1 MGGIVSAIAGP
12 VLNLA
17 GGLIGGSKSA
27 DASKGQAE
35 ALRAA
40 AERASAMAQFNPYGM
55 TTAFGTS
62 KFEDGKGS
70 YTLSPELQ
78 AIQQRLFGQA
88 GSYDPTQLAQAAQP
102 LYGAASNLFGLG
114 GQLLPTDM
122 SRTATPEAQALAAQY
137 RQAQQGLM
145 PTSYQAGATPEAMA
159 YANQL
164 NQLAGQVTPTSY
176 DPTAAAQEYYQQ
188 QQELM
193 APGRAAQLAQTKSGL
208 FGAGRTG
215 LGVNTGTGGAPT
227 SPELQAYYNAL
238 AQSDKSL
245 AAQSTDIARSRLQS
259 DITLG
264 TQLGAAGLTA
274 QQQSEATQRANML
287 QNLGL
292 SLGYGTQGLGTDTT
306 SEQLSRANYAEDLR
320 LGAGLFGTGGALLGQ
335 VPALTTAGY
344 SPLQTQLGLL
354 STTETMGQDPY
365 KLSVD
370 LANQYAQAGAR
381 QGQLYLQPQ
390 AAAAQ
395 AYSQYQG
402 YSPMGSALSGI
413 GSTLS
418 SAGGNWFSSLLGS
431 GGGSTPMASWAASNP
446 SVYGGGNTMYG

>member
-1 MGGIVSAIAGP
+1 MGGAVSAIAGP
-12 VLNLA
+12 VLSTV
-17 GGLIGGSKSA
+17 GGLVSGGKAA
-27 DASKGQAE
+27 DAAKGQAE

-40 AERASAMAQFNPYGM
+40 ADKASAMAQFNPYGM

-62 KFEDGKGS
+62 TFEDGRGS
-70 YTLSPELQ
+70 YQLSPELQ

-88 GSYDPTQLAQAAQP
+88 GAYDPTQLAQAAQP
-102 LYGAASNLFGLG
+102 LYGASQNLFGLAN
-114 GQLLPTDM
+114 QFLPTDT
-122 SRTATPEAQALAAQY
+122 SRTGSAESQALAQQY

-145 PTSYQAGATPEAMA
+145 PTSYQTGATPEAMG

-176 DPTAAAQEYYQQ
+176 DPTAAAQQYYQQ
-188 QQELM
+188 QQDLM
-193 APGRAAQLAQTKSGL
+193 APGRAAQLAKTQSSL
-208 FGAGRTG
+208 FGSGRGG
-215 LGVNTGTGGAPT
+215 LGVQTGTGSAPAN
-227 SPELQAYYNAL
+227 PEMQAYYNAL
-238 AQSDKSL
+238 AQSDQQL

-259 DITLG
+259 DIALG

-274 QQQSEATQRANML
+274 QQQSEATQRENML

-292 SLGYGTQGLGTDTT
+292 SLGYGTQGLGAAESGT
-306 SEQLSRANYAEDLR
+306 ELSRQRLAEDVR

-354 STTETMGQDPY
+354 STTETMGQNPF
-365 KLSVD
+365 LMSQD
-370 LANQYAQAGAR
+370 LAGRYAQAGANA
-381 QGQLYLQPQ
+381 GQLYLAPQ
-390 AAAAQ
+390 QAAAQ

-402 YSPMGSALSGI
+402 YSPMGSALSAV

-418 SAGGNWFSSLLGS
+418 PGGAGGSWFSSLLS
-431 GGGSTPMASWAASNP
+431 GGGSSASPMADAAARSGIISP
-446 SVYGGGNTMYG
+446 F